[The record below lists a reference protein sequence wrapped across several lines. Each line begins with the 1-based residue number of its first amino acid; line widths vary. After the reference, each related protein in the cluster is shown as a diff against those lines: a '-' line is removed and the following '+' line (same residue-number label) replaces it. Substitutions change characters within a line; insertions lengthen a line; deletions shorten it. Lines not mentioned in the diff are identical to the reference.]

1 MEHGAPTKIGP
12 PEKHKGPP
20 NSPAT
25 GSIPVVGAPNATP
38 PPSETRK
45 TQSGASHHSQ
55 SSLSRGRGLTPEER
69 GVFRCTQNLQISMA
83 GAGPLNTVYNKDRHD
98 HLGHPLNTFPQHCEE
113 RPSRSPLGEGQT
125 FASVRLYL
133 E

>member
-98 HLGHPLNTFPQHCEE
+98 HHGHPLNNSRPVVESGDDRLKRAIPLQHD
-113 RPSRSPLGEGQT
+113 R
-125 FASVRLYL
+125 RLYG
-133 E
+133 